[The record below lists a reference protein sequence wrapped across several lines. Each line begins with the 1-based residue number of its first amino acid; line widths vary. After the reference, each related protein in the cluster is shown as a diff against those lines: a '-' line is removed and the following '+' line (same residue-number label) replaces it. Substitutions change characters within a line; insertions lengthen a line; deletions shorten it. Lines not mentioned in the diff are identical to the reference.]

1 MHGVQEHTQE
11 ILHQPGKIE
20 TAREIVDMPSLA
32 KAAETVTT
40 SEVQT
45 SSKRMKISK
54 KGNMVRFFIVQFFL
68 KRWLISMKVK
78 YLM

>member
-20 TAREIVDMPSLA
+20 TAREIVDMPNLA

-68 KRWLISMKVK
+68 KRLLISMKVNN
-78 YLM
+78 LM

>member
-54 KGNMVRFFIVQFFL
+54 KGNMVRFFYCSTSNVD
-68 KRWLISMKVK
+68 
-78 YLM
+78 